1 MRNMFLVAVLF
12 SSGLVAAQ
20 EKVVPADQ
28 EPFHKVVLKNDYI
41 EVMHVT
47 IPPGQ
52 STALHTHSHNRAAVI
67 LSESTLREDVPGK
80 APAQTMVVRAGSVS
94 SQEIANQPYSH
105 RINNVGK
112 TTFDV
117 LDIEVLK
124 RPDGPATEAITTPAA
139 ENAGL
144 RIYRWPIAPGASTPQ
159 HTHSRPYLIIA
170 ATPMQLVMKAPDG
183 SSMEHPIKAGDF
195 HWIDSKVT
203 HTLTNN
209 GKEAS
214 ILVEVEL
221 K

>member
-1 MRNMFLVAVLF
+1 MKNMFFIAVLLAA
-12 SSGLVAAQ
+12 SVAAAQ
-20 EKVVPADQ
+20 EKRVPADQ
-28 EPFHKVVLKNDYI
+28 EPFHKVVLKNDYV

-52 STALHTHSHNRAAVI
+52 STMLHTHSHNRAAVI
-67 LSESTLREDVPGK
+67 LSNSTLWEDLPGTK
-80 APAQTMVVRAGSVS
+80 SAQSMIVHAGGIS
-94 SQEIANQPYSH
+94 SQEIAAQPFTH
-105 RINNVGK
+105 RIKNVGK
-112 TTFDV
+112 TTFEV

-144 RIYRWPIAPGASTPQ
+144 RAYRWALSPGASTPQ

-170 ATPMQLVMKAPDG
+170 ATPMQLAMKAPDG

-209 GKEAS
+209 GKEAG
-214 ILVEVEL
+214 IIVEVEL
-221 K
+221 R